1 MGCLFLIKSTEI
13 PTGYNPIITHKV
25 KIGQH
30 SGFTAM
36 KMWCVIIY
44 VLVREV
50 KKLRAKTKKFSRVFS
65 RKHEPQSRRF
75 RRDFFI

>member
-1 MGCLFLIKSTEI
+1 
-13 PTGYNPIITHKV
+13 
-25 KIGQH
+25 
-30 SGFTAM
+30 M